1 MQRRNFL
8 RGTVAAIAA
17 PSILLDVRTAAAAPV
32 RASRT
37 VPRPI
42 RLGQNENPL
51 GMPEGARQAVI
62 DALKD
67 GNRYPRLSADVL
79 NAIAAKNNVK
89 PENVAQANGSTEVL
103 RQGVEIVTAR
113 GRARVITAHP
123 TYEDV
128 GRYATPYDAEVIRV
142 PLLQNGQHDLAA
154 MRKAAQESR
163 DSVLVFICNPNNPT
177 GGVTNC
183 DDVVNWINEAPEQHV
198 FLIDEAYYEY
208 ADDRTFRTLVP
219 LALTKPNV
227 LVSRTFSKIYGMA
240 GLRYGYAIGHADMI
254 RRIRPHV
261 SGTTV
266 NHLAHAAALAAL
278 QDDGYVKRSVQENN
292 RARAVVTRTLDSL
305 DLQWMPSQ
313 TNFVMHRINGDLTE
327 YVNRMREAEII
338 VGRAFPPLTTW
349 NRVSLGTV
357 EEMEAWAETVRA
369 FRAKGWI

>member
-1 MQRRNFL
+1 MQRRHFL
-8 RGTVAAIAA
+8 RGTAAAIAA
-17 PSILLDVRTAAAAPV
+17 PSLLLDVRAALAAPV
-32 RASRT
+32 RPPRA
-37 VPRPI
+37 VPKPI

-62 DALKD
+62 EALKD
-67 GNRYPRLSADVL
+67 GNRYPRLSSDVL
-79 NAIAAKNNVK
+79 NAIAAKNGIA
-89 PENVAQANGSTEVL
+89 PANVAQANGSTEVL

-113 GRARVITAHP
+113 GRARIITAHP

-128 GRYATPYDAEVIRV
+128 GRYAGPYDAEVVRV
-142 PLLQNGQHDLAA
+142 PLLTTGEHDLDA

-163 DSVLVFICNPNNPT
+163 DNVLIFICNPNNPT
-177 GGVTNC
+177 GGITNC
-183 DDVVNWINEAPEQHV
+183 DAVVSWINDAPEQHV

-208 ADDRTFRTLVP
+208 VNDRSFRTLVP
-219 LALTKPNV
+219 LAITKPNV

-278 QDDGYVKRSVQENN
+278 QDDGYVKRSVDENN
-292 RARAVVTRTLDSL
+292 RARAVVTRTLDALNLEHMS
-305 DLQWMPSQ
+305 SQ
-313 TNFVMHRINGDLTE
+313 TNFVLHRINGDLSE
-327 YVNRMREAEII
+327 YINRMREAEIQ

-357 EEMEAWAETVRA
+357 EEMEVWAETVKS
-369 FRAKGWI
+369 FRTRGWI